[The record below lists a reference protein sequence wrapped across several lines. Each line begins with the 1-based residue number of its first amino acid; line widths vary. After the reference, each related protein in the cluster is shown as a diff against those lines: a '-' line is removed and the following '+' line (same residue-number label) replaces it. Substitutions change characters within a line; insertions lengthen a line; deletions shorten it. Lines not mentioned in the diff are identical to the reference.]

1 MQTGILFQKESKS
14 SSGSAKAPSY
24 VPSSLLWGVQADLTL
39 QQASCP
45 LISKPVCF
53 KAKVKHISH
62 YFALNYFT
70 LLIP

>member
-24 VPSSLLWGVQADLTL
+24 VLSSLLWGVQADRTL

-53 KAKVKHISH
+53 KAKVKRI
-62 YFALNYFT
+62 FT
-70 LLIP
+70 LLYTELL